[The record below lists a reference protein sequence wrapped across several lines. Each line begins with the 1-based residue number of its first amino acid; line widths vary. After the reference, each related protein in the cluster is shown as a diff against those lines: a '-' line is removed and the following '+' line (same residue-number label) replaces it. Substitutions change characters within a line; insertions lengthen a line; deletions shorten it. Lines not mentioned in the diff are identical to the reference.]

1 MALYERKSVL
11 TAKIETI
18 YGTDPVPTGAAN
30 AMLVSNLSITPL
42 EQEFVE
48 RNNIQ
53 QYFGNR
59 QKLSANESVSISFDV
74 EMAGPG
80 TAGTAPAYGPLLRM
94 CATAETLVAVTSAA
108 YNPISAALESG
119 TLYFYADGL
128 LHKALGCRGD
138 VSFKISA
145 KQIPIYSFTFKGL
158 YSPVTDVA
166 LATPTLTAFQT
177 PLVANSTNTTPFT
190 IHGYAGV
197 LSDFTLSLGNNVVHR
212 NLIGSDSV
220 VITDRNVT
228 GKISIEAVLVAA
240 KDFYAL
246 AKASTLGAFTITHG
260 TAAGHKVK
268 ISAGSSVQLANPTYS
283 ESDGIRMLNLDL
295 IFTPT
300 SAGND
305 DITITCT

>member
-11 TAKIETI
+11 TAKIETT
-18 YGTDPVPTGAAN
+18 YGTDPVPTGAVN
-30 AMLVSNLSITPL
+30 AMLVSNLSVTPL

-59 QKLSANESVSISFDV
+59 QKLSVNESVSISFDV
-74 EMAGPG
+74 ELASSG
-80 TAGTAPAYGPLLRM
+80 TAGTAPAYAPLLRM

-108 YNPISAALESG
+108 YNPISAGFESG
-119 TLYFYADGL
+119 TIYFYADGL

-138 VSFKISA
+138 VSVKISA
-145 KQIPIYSFTFKGL
+145 KQIPTYSFTFKGL
-158 YSPVTDVA
+158 YSPVTDVG
-166 LATPTLTAFQT
+166 LATPTLTAFKT

-197 LSDFTLSLGNNVVHR
+197 LSEFTLNLGNNVVRR

-260 TAAGHKVK
+260 TAAGNKVQ

-305 DITITCT
+305 DVTITCT